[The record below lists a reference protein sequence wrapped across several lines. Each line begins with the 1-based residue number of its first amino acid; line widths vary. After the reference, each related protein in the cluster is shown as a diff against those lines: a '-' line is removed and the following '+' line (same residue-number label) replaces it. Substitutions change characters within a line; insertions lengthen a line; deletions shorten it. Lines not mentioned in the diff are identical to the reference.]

1 MYISTTDNRVNEK
14 KQKFKIDIIKCI
26 SYFILIDLIFFPYF
40 PYFIMPLSL
49 PVVIL
54 MLFFHGKFEKN
65 SYFNIFIAI
74 SIFILIS
81 VFTSIII
88 GRSTDII
95 LENFKRAFQLITSFF
110 YFFYFSYFTK
120 RKDLN
125 IKKILM
131 AFIVY
136 QLILAIIFFADP
148 SMIISLKKNFYTAS
162 AHAADNVLIYIR
174 YSYMFVDPNTA
185 AYFYLI
191 ITFFLY
197 HKYDLKPFAK
207 FFVICST
214 IILLLAF
221 QSNGAILAFLSG
233 LILHVILNK
242 KLLRAKTV
250 KNIFVFILL
259 IILVLIIIKNIYP
272 NIWLE
277 MTEILNRYKYRYEV
291 SLATENPRIG
301 IYLKAIDNLIPFLWG
316 QGYTLKIENAIFKP
330 HSDHFRMIYS
340 YGLVAYLSTLY
351 YFFRHLLNKNFIF
364 VLPAFFAFSIN
375 TLIDEQKLLA
385 LFLSLLAISLKEINV
400 DEDCSSS
407 HHQLKFKEKSNK
419 MR

>member
-1 MYISTTDNRVNEK
+1 MYLSSRDIRVDDK

-26 SYFILIDLIFFPYF
+26 SYFILIDLIFLPYF
-40 PYFIMPLSL
+40 PYFIMPISL

-54 MLFFHGKFEKN
+54 MLFFYGKFEKN
-65 SYFNIFIAI
+65 SYFNIFIVI

-88 GRSTDII
+88 GRSSDII
-95 LENFKRAFQLITSFF
+95 LENFKRALQFITSFF

-120 RKDLN
+120 IKDLN

-131 AFIVY
+131 VFIVY
-136 QLILAIIFFADP
+136 QLVLAIIFFVDP
-148 SMIISLKKNFYTAS
+148 SMIISLKKNFYTGS
-162 AHAADNVLIYIR
+162 AHAADNILIYLR

-197 HKYDLKPFAK
+197 HKYDLKIITK
-207 FFVICST
+207 FFVISST

-221 QSNGAILAFLSG
+221 QSNGAIIAFFSG
-233 LILHVILNK
+233 LILHAILQK
-242 KLLRAKTV
+242 EFFRTKTI
-250 KNIFVFILL
+250 KYIFIFILL
-259 IILVLIIIKNIYP
+259 TTLVLITIKIIHP
-272 NIWLE
+272 NLWLE
-277 MTEILNRYKYRYEV
+277 MIEIINRYEYRYET
-291 SLATENPRIG
+291 SLAAENPRIG
-301 IYLKAIDNLIPFLWG
+301 IYLKALNNLIPFLWG
-316 QGYTLKIENAIFKP
+316 QGYILKIENAVFKP

-340 YGLVAYLSTLY
+340 YGIIAYLSTLY
-351 YFFRHLLNKNFIF
+351 YFFKHLLNKNFIF

-385 LFLSLLAISLKEINV
+385 LFLSLLAISLKEIKI

-407 HHQLKFKEKSNK
+407 YQYSK
-419 MR
+419 